1 MKQKIIRFLL
11 RSPVTVL
18 CIMTASFL
26 GFGYFSVNLFLL
38 FKANVAFINEYG
50 FMAIQEG
57 AAKQLGSLV
66 LSALISVLFYAV
78 WKVGER
84 LLVDWAVD
92 IKD

>member
-11 RSPVTVL
+11 RSPIIVL
-18 CIMTASFL
+18 CIMTACFL

-38 FKANVAFINEYG
+38 FKANIAFINKYG
-50 FMAIQEG
+50 SMAIQED
-57 AAKQLGSLV
+57 AAKQLGSLI
-66 LSALISVLFYAV
+66 LSVLISVLSYAF

>member
-1 MKQKIIRFLL
+1 MRKKLMSFLV
-11 RSPVTVL
+11 RSPVIVL
-18 CIMTASFL
+18 ALMTFSFL
-26 GFGYFSVNLFLL
+26 GFGYFSVNLFLV

-50 FMAIQEG
+50 AMAIQEG
-57 AAKQLGSLV
+57 AAQQLGQLV
-66 LSALISVLFYAV
+66 LSAFVSVLFYAV